1 METNE
6 TELSQVT
13 VASISS
19 RAHATRSQHLTR
31 LDLRT
36 WGLEDLRTWAK
47 ETSDCIN
54 GEMCVRMFVLICA
67 TAESRES
74 QAFLLLFQNA
84 CRQTGLLSQTELRS
98 SMMFSFFTQSFASV
112 SFLGNPRMSFHLVR
126 RGSLIPNPIP
136 LTRRSLLSWRIISLS
151 PESSCQLTNI
161 ST

>member
-31 LDLRT
+31 L
-36 WGLEDLRTWAK
+36 DLRTWAK